1 MPGGSRCGAVPPE
14 PCRAAPPKE
23 TPAGGDIGFLKRAT
37 EGSGD
42 IRSPLRLE
50 QHAIAASFRFHDL
63 RASDLLD
70 EAATDGR
77 AYMTFP
83 PAHRSKL
90 HSTNSLER
98 LSGEIKRR
106 TEVVGIFPNEA
117 AIVCRVGAILL
128 EQHDAWSVQG
138 SRYLSLESVA
148 PLSDNPLASLPILA
162 ASPIRPRRRAR

>member
-1 MPGGSRCGAVPPE
+1 VPRPQKKPRRGGIGVS
-14 PCRAAPPKE
+14 E
-23 TPAGGDIGFLKRAT
+23 TG

-50 QHAIAASFRFHDL
+50 QHAIAASSGFHDL
-63 RASDLLD
+63 RAPGLLA
-70 EAATDGR
+70 EAATDVR
-77 AYMTFP
+77 AYMTFL

-106 TEVVGIFPNEA
+106 TEVVGIFPNET

-128 EQHDAWSVQG
+128 ERTTRGLFRAW
-138 SRYLSLESVA
+138 A
-148 PLSDNPLASLPILA
+148 T
-162 ASPIRPRRRAR
+162 